1 MREVTLTWEEP
12 SLAKTDLVELT
23 DVVDGLTFVA
33 NLHITPEGVRQ
44 VVLPS
49 YKEGKTADDL
59 DKIPYVEVEQQLND
73 RDGDGLVVWN
83 THPLVCLAA
92 KSTNI
97 HVMSPTILES
107 GKLYLTVRG
116 LPDAIAAFVKM
127 SKAFF
132 PPANV
137 RVTEIHSDQ
146 NGLQNALTPRQYE
159 CYELAVKHGFYNE
172 PKAITMQALADILG
186 IARSTYQEHLQSAE
200 QAVLVWAGSQL

>member
-1 MREVTLTWEEP
+1 
-12 SLAKTDLVELT
+12 
-23 DVVDGLTFVA
+23 
-33 NLHITPEGVRQ
+33 
-44 VVLPS
+44 
-49 YKEGKTADDL
+49 
-59 DKIPYVEVEQQLND
+59 
-73 RDGDGLVVWN
+73 
-83 THPLVCLAA
+83 
-92 KSTNI
+92 
-97 HVMSPTILES
+97 MSPTILEK